1 MTLRMLLPLALLL
14 ASAAQAQT
22 TTVYQYGMP
31 LDVARV
37 VQLDEPA
44 TEVCDVVKAYMTYV
58 DSAGRQ
64 HTVQYLKLAKVCT
77 DRG

>member
-1 MTLRMLLPLALLL
+1 MNLRMLLPLVLLL
-14 ASAAQAQT
+14 AGTAQAQT
-22 TTVYQYGMP
+22 TAVYQYGMP

-44 TEVCDVVKAYMTYV
+44 TDVCDVVQAHMTYV
-58 DSAGRQ
+58 DAAGRQ
-64 HTVQYLKLAKVCT
+64 HTLQYQKLAKVCT

>member
-1 MTLRMLLPLALLL
+1 MNPRILLLLALLL
-14 ASAAQAQT
+14 AGTAQAQT
-22 TTVYQYGMP
+22 VYHYGMA
-31 LDVARV
+31 LDIARV